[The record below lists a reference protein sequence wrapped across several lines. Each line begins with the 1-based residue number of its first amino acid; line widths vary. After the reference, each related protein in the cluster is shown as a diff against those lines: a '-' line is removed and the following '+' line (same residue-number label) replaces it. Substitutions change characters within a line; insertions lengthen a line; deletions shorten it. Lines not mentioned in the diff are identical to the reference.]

1 MSANPNKRIDQEL
14 IRKAKD
20 GDRRAFKMLVERYQ
34 KRAFGIAYGMLRNRD
49 DAMDASQ
56 EAFVRVYRNLDSFKG
71 DSSFYTWFYRIV
83 VNVCIDHCRKH
94 GKVRKLEYDETY
106 RRRDEAEVGRNVSGN
121 TRDMRPDV
129 SLAQSEVGDAIKG
142 ALEKLSDNHRTI
154 IVLREIEG
162 MSYEE
167 IAEATG
173 CHIGTVMSRLHH
185 ARKNLQQYLKDYVGR
200 SDDDEWSNL
209 AHRTRRRRP

>member
-1 MSANPNKRIDQEL
+1 MNASRNKSEDQEL
-14 IRKAKD
+14 IKRAKS
-20 GDRRAFKMLVERYQ
+20 GDKRAFKMLVERYQ

-49 DAMDASQ
+49 DALDASQ
-56 EAFVRVYRNLDSFKG
+56 EAFVRVYRNLESFKG

-94 GKVRKLEYDETY
+94 GKVRKLEYDESY
-106 RRRDEAEVGRNVSGN
+106 RRRDEAEVGINVVGN

-129 SLAQSEVGDAIKG
+129 SLDQSELGKAIG
-142 ALEKLSDNHRTI
+142 AALEKLSDNHRTI
-154 IVLREIEG
+154 ILLREIEG

-173 CHIGTVMSRLHH
+173 CNIGTVMSRLHH
-185 ARKNLQQYLKDYVGR
+185 ARKNLQQYLKDHVVTN
-200 SDDDEWSNL
+200 DDQNWTNL
-209 AHRTRRRRP
+209 AHRTRRRRS